1 MLLIPKMNKSGKGT
15 RESISGKD
23 ISVVSGGI
31 LQKVIR
37 LVRGAQGKFVEI
49 RKSSSMDSVR
59 ITVAEIIEMMDALI
73 AELEEIGKQGVD
85 YTPNEEEIN
94 EYEMLDHLIKE
105 EEVLDP
111 NDLKSVLLEVIKV
124 NRNIQ
129 AVVSLLASEY
139 QNSQMST
146 MLSHVSDNLIM
157 YKNRVEGLYD
167 DLVNADFW

>member
-1 MLLIPKMNKSGKGT
+1 MNKSGKGT

-146 MLSHVSDNLIM
+146 MLSHVSDNMIM
-157 YKNRVEGLYD
+157 YKNRVEGL
-167 DLVNADFW
+167 